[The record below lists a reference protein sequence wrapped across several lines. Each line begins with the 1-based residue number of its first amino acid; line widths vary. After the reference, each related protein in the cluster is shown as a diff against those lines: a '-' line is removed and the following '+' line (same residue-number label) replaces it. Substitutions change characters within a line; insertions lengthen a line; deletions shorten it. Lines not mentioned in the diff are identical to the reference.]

1 MRKFLLLL
9 VLCLSSVGATFAQI
23 KISGKVVDAE
33 TGQPLIGATVM
44 IGTTTGVAT
53 LADGTYVLPVPASA
67 GEHPVLTFTYI
78 GYESLN
84 VTVGKNHV
92 VNAKLKPEVVID
104 QIVVTGFKNAKKE
117 SFTGSSV
124 KISADDVAIAGVT
137 DVSRMLEGQVAGV
150 SVQNVS
156 STFGSA
162 PKVRIRGVTS
172 LSGENK
178 PLWVVD
184 GVVLEDVVN
193 ISNDQLSSGDP
204 TTLLGS
210 SVDIIKKYGHL
221 DILVNNAG
229 ITRDNL
235 VMKMNDEEFD
245 AVYETNLKGVFHTI
259 HHTSRYFLKQKS
271 GRIINISSV
280 SGITGNAGQANYCAA
295 KAGVIGLTKSV
306 ARELSSRGITANLVA
321 PGMIETDMTKDLPD
335 TVKENMLHNIPLG
348 RIGKPEEI
356 AAAVAFLASEEAG
369 YITGQV
375 LAVDGGMTM

>member
-1 MRKFLLLL
+1 MLENKVAL
-9 VLCLSSVGATFAQI
+9 VTAAAKGIGRAIALRL
-23 KISGKVVDAE
+23 AE
-33 TGQPLIGATVM
+33 DKATV
-44 IGTTTGVAT
+44 I
-53 LADGTYVLPVPASA
+53 
-67 GEHPVLTFTYI
+67 
-78 GYESLN
+78 
-84 VTVGKNHV
+84 
-92 VNAKLKPEVVID
+92 VNYNGSKERAEEVVKMISD
-104 QIVVTGFKNAKKE
+104 MGGRAE
-117 SFTGSSV
+117 SYQCNV
-124 KISADDVAIAGVT
+124 ADDESCQT
-137 DVSRMLEGQVAGV
+137 M
-150 SVQNVS
+150 
-156 STFGSA
+156 
-162 PKVRIRGVTS
+162 IR
-172 LSGENK
+172 
-178 PLWVVD
+178 
-184 GVVLEDVVN
+184 
-193 ISNDQLSSGDP
+193 
-204 TTLLGS
+204 
-210 SVDIIKKYGHL
+210 DIIKKYGHL

-306 ARELSSRGITANLVA
+306 ARELSTRGITANVVA

>member
-1 MRKFLLLL
+1 MLENKVAL
-9 VLCLSSVGATFAQI
+9 VTGAAKGI
-23 KISGKVVDAE
+23 GRAIALRLAE
-33 TGQPLIGATVM
+33 EKATV
-44 IGTTTGVAT
+44 I
-53 LADGTYVLPVPASA
+53 
-67 GEHPVLTFTYI
+67 
-78 GYESLN
+78 
-84 VTVGKNHV
+84 
-92 VNAKLKPEVVID
+92 VNYNGSKERAEEVVKMITD
-104 QIVVTGFKNAKKE
+104 MGGRAKAYQCN
-117 SFTGSSV
+117 V
-124 KISADDVAIAGVT
+124 ADDEACQT
-137 DVSRMLEGQVAGV
+137 M
-150 SVQNVS
+150 
-156 STFGSA
+156 
-162 PKVRIRGVTS
+162 IR
-172 LSGENK
+172 
-178 PLWVVD
+178 
-184 GVVLEDVVN
+184 
-193 ISNDQLSSGDP
+193 
-204 TTLLGS
+204 
-210 SVDIIKKYGHL
+210 DIIKKYGHL

-306 ARELSSRGITANLVA
+306 ARELSSRGITANVVA